1 MHTKLSQNEH
11 REGFVKYK
19 KCCENV
25 GEIEKEDPFY
35 SDSNIQYL
43 EKIVQDIEDG
53 IAKFAEHELID
64 EDEPVPR
71 QASN

>member
-1 MHTKLSQNEH
+1 M
-11 REGFVKYK
+11 K
-19 KCCENV
+19 KCCVNV
-25 GEIEKEDPFY
+25 DEIEKEDPFY

-43 EKIVQDIEDG
+43 EKIAQDIEDG
-53 IAKFAEHELID
+53 IAKFAEHDLID